1 MVKYFIVK
9 ENETGQRLDNYLVRI
24 LKGVPKT
31 LIYRLIR
38 KGEVRVNMKRS
49 QASTKLLIND
59 SIRVPPIR
67 TSDIKLK
74 PTVNAKMQAML
85 NAAIIYEDASLIVI
99 NKPIGI
105 AVHGGSGLSFGI
117 IEALRQTRSD
127 LSYVELIHRL
137 DKDTSGCLLIAKKR
151 SILKAIQALFV
162 ESKIQ
167 KTYLALLAGR
177 WLYNTKSKVVK
188 LALKKHVT
196 ATSERFMRVDKT
208 GKESETLFTLCINH
222 QECCLVEAK
231 PKTGRMHQIRVHSA
245 SLGHAIIGDEKYG
258 TANVLSFPLE
268 KRLYLH
274 AAELE
279 FTLNERKFH
288 FVSPLDNTFKQVI
301 ERIKT

>member
-31 LIYRLIR
+31 LIYRVIR

-49 QASTKLLIND
+49 QASTKLLVND

-67 TSDIKLK
+67 TSDVKLRQN
-74 PTVNAKMQAML
+74 VSAKMQVIL
-85 NAAIIYEDASLIVI
+85 NASIIYEDNSLLVI
-99 NKPIGI
+99 NKPPGI
-105 AVHGGSGLSFGI
+105 AVHGGSGVSFGI

-127 LSYVELIHRL
+127 LSYVELVHRL

-162 ESKIQ
+162 ENKVK

-177 WLYNTKSKVVK
+177 WQENKKSDTVK

-196 ATSERFMRVDKT
+196 STGERFMRIDKT
-208 GKESETLFTLCINH
+208 GKESATLFTLKFNH
-222 QECCLVEAK
+222 PECCLVEAK

-245 SLGHAIIGDEKYG
+245 SIGHAVIGDEKYG
-258 TANVLSFPLE
+258 KDVVLSFPLA

-288 FVSPLDNTFKQVI
+288 FVSPLDNAFKQVI
-301 ERIKT
+301 EIING